1 MASRSTPMLV
11 TIRFLIDECLTSR
24 LCRLAKQRG
33 YAAEHVVLVNLGST
47 PDSVIAVKAV
57 ERGDIFV
64 TNNARHYRRLYA
76 KFTRHP
82 GLVIIMPSVPLDS
95 QMRLFARVVE
105 FIEAQPTVVD
115 QMVVVRRDGEIT
127 IEPWPRAAT

>member
-1 MASRSTPMLV
+1 M
-11 TIRFLIDECLTSR
+11 
-24 LCRLAKQRG
+24 
-33 YAAEHVVLVNLGST
+33 
-47 PDSVIAVKAV
+47 AVKAV

-82 GLVIIMPSVPLDS
+82 GLVIVLSSVRVTR
-95 QMRLFARVVE
+95 QMEIFGQVLS
-105 FIEAQPTVVD
+105 FIEGQPSVVD

-127 IEPWPRAAT
+127 IEPWPRLAT